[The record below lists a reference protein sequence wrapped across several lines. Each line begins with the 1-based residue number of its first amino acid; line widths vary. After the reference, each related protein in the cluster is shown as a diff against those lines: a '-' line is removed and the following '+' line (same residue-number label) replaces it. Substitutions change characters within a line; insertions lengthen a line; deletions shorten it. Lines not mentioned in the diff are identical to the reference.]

1 MEVTLKR
8 NGWYNKLQS
17 FVLGDA
23 KPELYSLCP
32 FFWLTIF
39 CIFAAPFALIIKGV
53 GRLGKSFF
61 KNFEEI
67 TGRALN
73 RFLDTLTFEDAVE
86 LNEDYTLNKKTPFI
100 LRKYSKWDL
109 FYQWQDRMIEK
120 YGDDYYSKFESAK
133 LKYKERMEQLSELNR
148 MKRREEEDNYEKA
161 RLKEGERKAFI
172 NKLWIPIV
180 VWTQRVF
187 NVLLTV
193 VLMTL
198 ISLIINALV
207 IYFNL
212 ESTLNGLKVIA
223 ITLLV
228 IGILVGIIYLIRA
241 YILYLIE
248 NEIVPFWLK
257 PIVTFFRFIGSN
269 TFKFFTY
276 IGTGF
281 SKFFGLF
288 YEYFKANK
296 NDYCPAIN
304 WDDEQDAS
312 N

>member
-39 CIFAAPFALIIKGV
+39 CIFAAPVALIIKGV
-53 GRLGKSFF
+53 GRLCKSFF

-67 TGRALN
+67 TESALN
-73 RFLDTLTFEDAVE
+73 RFLDTLTFEDGAE
-86 LNEDYTLNKKTPFI
+86 LDEDQTLNKKAPFI

-109 FYQWQDRMIEK
+109 FYQWQSRMIEK

-133 LKYKERMEQLSELNR
+133 LNYRERIAQLSELNR
-148 MKRREEEDNYEKA
+148 MKRLVEAANYEKA
-161 RLKEGERKAFI
+161 QVKERERKAFI
-172 NKLWIPIV
+172 SKLWIPIV
-180 VWTQRVF
+180 FWTQRVF

-193 VLMTL
+193 LLMVL
-198 ISLIINALV
+198 ISFVINLLV

-212 ESTLNGLKVIA
+212 GSTLYGLKVIA

-304 WDDEQDAS
+304 WDDEQDTE